1 MSYRKIRA
9 KVSKPQMA
17 KLKKG
22 AMVRIK
28 KAMEGEGVCLIV
40 NPENYS
46 RITKSFSRDKGSQI
60 SMSPDELDI
69 NANVDDDEIEGEGL
83 FKKIRKTAK
92 KATKTVKRVAKKVD
106 RVVPKEVK
114 YAIGRELKEL
124 GNKAK
129 YAVGRELKELGKE
142 AVPYALDAGAVAL
155 SAVAPEFSPLIA
167 GGEQLLKHHLQE
179 AMDDPSRYNRKNI
192 KKTIANSIMEE
203 GLANARGHMA
213 TKMDGSGFGSGLYAG
228 GSGLYA
234 GRAPKG
240 RGVAMGGMGLSGNP
254 IHHRQS
260 MLGTGNGNKSIVG
273 RNGGLIAGQGC
284 QTLPPALQSQP
295 FSANFQFANMM
306 PPAYQKFSRGAG
318 LGY

>member
-106 RVVPKEVK
+106 RVVPKEIK

-124 GNKAK
+124 G
-129 YAVGRELKELGKE
+129 KEVL
-142 AVPYALDAGAVAL
+142 PYALDAGAVAL

-167 GGEQLLKHHLQE
+167 GGEQVLKHHLE
-179 AMDDPSRYNRKNI
+179 RAMDDPSAYSRKNI
-192 KKTIANSIMEE
+192 KKTIAGSIMEE

-213 TKMDGSGFGSGLYAG
+213 TKMDGSGFGGSGLYAG

-234 GRAPKG
+234 GRQRG
-240 RGVAMGGMGLSGNP
+240 RGVAHMGGMGLSGDRR
-254 IHHRQS
+254 HHRQS
-260 MLGTGNGNKSIVG
+260 MLGTGSKSIVG
-273 RNGGLIAGQGC
+273 TNGGLLAGGC

>member
-1 MSYRKIRA
+1 MTYRKIRA

-28 KAMEGEGVCLIV
+28 KAMEGEGICLIV

-83 FKKIRKTAK
+83 FKKIRKGTK
-92 KATKTVKRVAKKVD
+92 KAVKTVKRVAKKVD
-106 RVVPKEVK
+106 KVVPKEIK

-124 GNKAK
+124 G
-129 YAVGRELKELGKE
+129 KEVL
-142 AVPYALDAGAVAL
+142 PYALDAGAVAL

-167 GGEQLLKHHLQE
+167 GGEQVLKHHLE
-179 AMDDPSRYNRKNI
+179 RAMDDPSRYSRKNI

-234 GRAPKG
+234 GRAPRG

-260 MLGTGNGNKSIVG
+260 MLGTGSKSIVG
-273 RNGGLIAGQGC
+273 QNGGLLAGGGQV
-284 QTLPPALQSQP
+284 LPPALQSQP
-295 FSANFQFANMM
+295 FSANFQFANQM

>member
-1 MSYRKIRA
+1 MTYRKIRA

-69 NANVDDDEIEGEGL
+69 NANVSDDEIEGEGL

-106 RVVPKEVK
+106 KFVPKEVK

-124 GNKAK
+124 G
-129 YAVGRELKELGKE
+129 KE
-142 AVPYALDAGAVAL
+142 ALPYALDAGAVAL

-167 GGEQLLKHHLQE
+167 GGEQVLKHHLE
-179 AMDDPSRYNRKNI
+179 RAMDDPSAYSRKNI
-192 KKTIANSIMEE
+192 KATIANSIMEE
-203 GLANARGHMA
+203 GLGNARAHMA

-234 GRAPKG
+234 GRAPRG

-260 MLGTGNGNKSIVG
+260 MLGTGSKSIVG
-273 RNGGLIAGQGC
+273 QNGGLLAGGGQV
-284 QTLPPALQSQP
+284 LPPALQSQP
-295 FSANFQFANMM
+295 FSANFQFANQM

>member
-28 KAMEGEGVCLIV
+28 RAMEGEGVCLIV

-83 FKKIRKTAK
+83 FKKVRKA
-92 KATKTVKRVAKKVD
+92 AKTVKRVAKKVD
-106 RVVPKEVK
+106 RVVPKEIK
-114 YAIGRELKEL
+114 YAIGRELKS
-124 GNKAK
+124 
-129 YAVGRELKELGKE
+129 LGKE
-142 AVPYALDAGAVAL
+142 ALPYALDAGAVAL
-155 SAVAPEFSPLIA
+155 SSVAPEFSPLIA
-167 GGEQLLKHHLQE
+167 GGEQVLKHHLKE
-179 AMDDPSRYNRKNI
+179 AMDDPSRYSRKNI

-234 GRAPKG
+234 GRAPRG

-254 IHHRQS
+254 LHHRA
-260 MLGTGNGNKSIVG
+260 MRGTGSKSIVG
-273 RNGGLIAGQGC
+273 TNGGLLGGGGQM
-284 QTLPPALQSQP
+284 LPPALQSQP